1 MPVYEYRC
9 ASCGKRFSWLV
20 GVVADAGEP
29 RCPRCGGT
37 SLKKLISR
45 IARVRSEDDLL
56 DNLDTPDL
64 EEGGDKESM
73 RRWAKRLGS
82 EFGDELGGD
91 FGEEFDQALEE
102 DEATSETEEGED
114 EL

>member
-1 MPVYEYRC
+1 VPIYEFRC
-9 ASCGKRFSWLV
+9 TSCGKRFSWLV

-29 RCPRCGGT
+29 RCPRCNGT

-56 DNLDTPDL
+56 NDLDAPDL

-73 RRWAKRLGS
+73 RRWAKRLGG

-91 FGEEFDQALEE
+91 FEDEFEQALEG
-102 DEATSETEEGED
+102 DEETSEAGESED